1 MDIEQKIKESVIK
14 TADRINSSR
23 RREILSIYS
32 NTELFKQL
40 GRLGAQVKSDSG
52 KRLIA
57 TLPAEVDMFFTK
69 VYGKDYYKDPDFFT
83 KHHSEWHLH
92 GTNGADSR
100 AKTHAAIKRGF
111 LEQEEDAKSLDT
123 KPRR

>member
-1 MDIEQKIKESVIK
+1 MDMEQKIKESVIK

-40 GRLGAQVKSDSG
+40 RRMGAQVKSDSG

-69 VYGKDYYKDPDFFT
+69 VYGRDYYKDPDFFT

-92 GTNGADSR
+92 GESGADEH
-100 AKTHAAIKRGF
+100 AKTHKAIKRGF
-111 LEQEEDAKSLDT
+111 LEQEEDAKSLNT
-123 KPRR
+123 KP